1 MKFERIFPE
10 TLLELAR
17 KELDKSSSFEYIE
30 GVQPFL
36 MKYDDVPY
44 FVYIKNLSSAYFKD
58 RPGTTRAQLPKK
70 ESFDEIKKSPN
81 IFVFLGYDQEN
92 DVFVCWDF
100 NVAKERLNVGKSVSF
115 YSRISYQEEVE
126 EGEFLRI
133 NLKNGDCPI
142 VFKRKSICDFFDK
155 INTFF
160 DVKLEGQSDSTRPVV
175 EDGKI
180 KAITEEELLKQL
192 RPLIKIS
199 SPHTLEAISVAEKF
213 YEGKYSKMTMR
224 DWLQLV
230 KNID

>member
-1 MKFERIFPE
+1 MKFEKIFPE
-10 TLLELAR
+10 TLLELTR
-17 KELDKSSSFEYIE
+17 KELDKSSSFEYIK
-30 GVQPFL
+30 GIQPFL
-36 MKYDDVPY
+36 MKYNDVPY
-44 FVYIKNLSSAYFKD
+44 YVYIKNLSSAYFKD

-70 ESFDEIKKSPN
+70 DLFDEIKKSPN

-133 NLKNGDCPI
+133 NLKNGDNPI

-155 INTFF
+155 INTF
-160 DVKLEGQSDSTRPVV
+160 
-175 EDGKI
+175 
-180 KAITEEELLKQL
+180 L

-213 YEGKYSKMTMR
+213 YEGKYPKMTMR

-230 KNID
+230 KNIN

>member
-1 MKFERIFPE
+1 MKFEKIFPE
-10 TLLELAR
+10 TLLELIR
-17 KELDKSSSFEYIE
+17 KELDNSSSFEYIE
-30 GVQPFL
+30 GIQPFL
-36 MKYDDVPY
+36 MKYDNVPY
-44 FVYIKNLSSAYFKD
+44 YVYIKNLSSAYFKD

-70 ESFDEIKKSPN
+70 ASFDNIKKSPN
-81 IFVFLGYDQEN
+81 IFIFLGYDQEN

-100 NVAKERLNVGKSVSF
+100 NVVKERLNVSKSVSF

-133 NLKNGDCPI
+133 NLKNGDSPI
-142 VFKRKSICDFFDK
+142 VFKRKSICDFFSK

-160 DVKLEGQSDSTRPVV
+160 DIKSETPSNSTRPVE

-180 KAITEEELLKQL
+180 KSITEEELLKKL

-213 YEGKYSKMTMR
+213 YEGKYPKMTMR